1 MKTRGVAVKE
11 FKEEARSWTRDETR
25 SKERDMAEQLFRL
38 KFQLA
43 GGQTDALKK
52 IRELKK
58 DLARLKT
65 IQQERQGEPDDAP
78 QAARG
83 KKR

>member
-11 FKEEARSWTRDETR
+11 FKEEVRSWTRDQIH
-25 SKERDMAEQLFRL
+25 SKELEMREHLFRL

-43 GGQTDALKK
+43 GGQTDAVKK

-65 IQQERQGEPDDAP
+65 IERERLGEPEEAVP
-78 QAARG
+78 ATG